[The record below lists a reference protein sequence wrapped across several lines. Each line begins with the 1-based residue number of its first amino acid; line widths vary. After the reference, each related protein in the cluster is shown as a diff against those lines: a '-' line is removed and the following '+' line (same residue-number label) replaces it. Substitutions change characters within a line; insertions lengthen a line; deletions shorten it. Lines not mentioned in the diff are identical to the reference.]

1 MAETNTYTINDTT
14 PTETVS
20 DNLTADEQ
28 DSLAVG
34 EKMVEQQEQ
43 LLAGKYKDAQE
54 LEKAYIELQGKLGNK
69 DNTKEAEEKSE
80 DTESE
85 PDNNY
90 LEDGSVNYDT
100 VTETYGEAVTE
111 KLKAAGVDP
120 WAISSQFHESGGEV
134 TDEMV
139 GTLTNAGFSEAAV
152 RSYFAGRAS
161 ESGYSSGSAEDISDA
176 QISEIKQSVGGDQAY
191 SNVVNWAK
199 TNLDRSQ
206 TDAFDEVVNT
216 GSIQAIKLAAAGLK
230 AQYDQANGVEGR
242 MVTGKSAPQT
252 KDVFRSQA
260 ELVSAMNDRR
270 YDRDPAYRQDVIE
283 KLQRSDV
290 DF

>member
-69 DNTKEAEEKSE
+69 DNTEAAEEKSE

-199 TNLDRSQ
+199 TNLDQSQ

-260 ELVSAMNDRR
+260 ELVQAMNDRR

-283 KLQRSDV
+283 KLERSDV